1 MIIHCD
7 CENVRK
13 KVLFCFCFFSFFQ
26 VWKGI
31 YIMRNDDKSMDDG
44 GGETTIIHY

>member
-13 KVLFCFCFFSFFQ
+13 KVFCFFAFFQ
-26 VWKGI
+26 VWKGM

-44 GGETTIIHY
+44 GDETTIIRF